1 MFITVKYGEKE
12 EALFNP
18 NCKTMLLLEDI
29 KRRCKCSMGVEVDL
43 SDQEGNIKH
52 LSESPQRY
60 ANEVLKER
68 ESFVL
73 IKVEK
78 NDVSSKPHYI
88 PLLNDNEAIDAA
100 FLARL
105 STKENLSL
113 SSGKTTGKKK
123 SNRNADRGRDSQRG
137 RTGAKSTT
145 PTGRR
150 KQSQD
155 RK

>member
-29 KRRCKCSMGVEVDL
+29 KRRCRCSTDVEVDL
-43 SDQEGNIKH
+43 SDREGNIKH
-52 LSESPQRY
+52 LMESPQRY

-78 NDVSSKPHYI
+78 NDESSKPHYI
-88 PLLNDNEAIDAA
+88 PLLNDIEAIDAA

-105 STKENLSL
+105 STKENVDLT
-113 SSGKTTGKKK
+113 SGKTTGKKK
-123 SNRNADRGRDSQRG
+123 RNSDRGRDSQRG

>member
-18 NCKTMLLLEDI
+18 YCKTMLLLEDI
-29 KRRCKCSMGVEVDL
+29 KKRCKCSTNVQVDL
-43 SDQEGNIKH
+43 SDQEGNVKH
-52 LSESPQRY
+52 LTDAPLRY
-60 ANEVLKER
+60 ANELLKER

-73 IKVEK
+73 IRVEREDD
-78 NDVSSKPHYI
+78 NQKPQYT
-88 PLLNDNEAIDAA
+88 PLLNDDQAIDAA

-105 STKENLSL
+105 STKDNLGLHSAKTNMRKKGR
-113 SSGKTTGKKK
+113 SS
-123 SNRNADRGRDSQRG
+123 DRGRDSQRG

-150 KQSQD
+150 KSEK
-155 RK
+155 R